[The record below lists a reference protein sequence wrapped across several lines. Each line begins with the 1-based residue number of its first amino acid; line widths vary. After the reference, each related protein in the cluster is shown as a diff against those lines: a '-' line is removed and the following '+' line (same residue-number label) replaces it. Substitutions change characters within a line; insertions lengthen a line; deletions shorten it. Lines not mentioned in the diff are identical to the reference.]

1 MLPSQKGN
9 RKESLKT
16 VAEVDKEIAET
27 KRQLTDI
34 IKNNDQMKKKIS
46 QNKLRTKDLEEIVI
60 LLLAKRIIIY

>member
-1 MLPSQKGN
+1 MLPWQKNN

-16 VAEVDKEIAET
+16 VAEVDKEITET
-27 KRQLTDI
+27 KKKLTDI
-34 IKNNDQMKKKIS
+34 RKNNDQMKKKIS